1 MADTTNTPVTPT
13 TIANRINGNIQNIQ
27 NRIIGN
33 IETAIGS
40 LAGIA
45 LLAPEA
51 RNLYESRYTNSRT
64 LYQEQIEFPADLTSV
79 SQHYISFL
87 FQAYQKRSINNAPF
101 LRSRGTIRLPMPDN
115 LKDDTSVTYGAKS
128 LSPVFGATLDALSR
142 GNLSDISTSNIEN
155 LLTTSNITNAG
166 TIAGAEV
173 LANRNDGLANVFKAY
188 AGVTENPYQ
197 TVLFEKPNFK
207 EHSFT
212 WKLIP
217 SNATESEKIKN
228 IIRTLQFH
236 MLPGI
241 SSGAGLL
248 FSFPSMVTIS
258 LFPSSNYLYRFKPC
272 VIDKVSV
279 DYAPGGE
286 SNPSFYRGT
295 NAPTAVLLKISLQ
308 EIEYWTNKDYETN
321 MFDDQAAES
330 AQGTFTTQQADV
342 NPGLVNEVS
351 STAVSTIQNGI
362 RRIIDAARITG
373 RTGRTPQEGDN
384 PNT

>member
-1 MADTTNTPVTPT
+1 MNDAVTPT
-13 TIANRINGNIQNIQ
+13 TPPILANRIG
-27 NRIIGN
+27 
-33 IETAIGS
+33 TAIRS
-40 LAGIA
+40 VAPAAGLA

-51 RNLYESRYTNSRT
+51 RDLYVSRYNNSRT
-64 LYQEQIEFPADLTSV
+64 MYQEQIEFPTDLTSV

-115 LKDDTSVTYGAKS
+115 LKDDTSVKYDTKS
-128 LSPVFGATLDALSR
+128 LSPIVGAALDALSQ
-142 GNLSDISTSNIEN
+142 GNLSDISISNIEN
-155 LLTTSNITNAG
+155 AFNTTNARTAA
-166 TIAGAEV
+166 TIAGAQI
-173 LANRNDGLANVFKAY
+173 LANRNEELVNVAKAY
-188 AGVTENPYQ
+188 TGITQNPYQ
-197 TVLFEKPNFK
+197 TVLFQNPNFK

-217 SNATESEKIKN
+217 SNAAESEKIKN

-236 MLPGI
+236 MLPGV
-241 SSGAGLL
+241 SGAPGLL
-248 FSFPSMVTIS
+248 FSFPSMVTVS

-286 SNPSFYRGT
+286 SSPSFYRGT

-321 MFDDQAAES
+321 MFNDQAAES
-330 AQGTFTTQQADV
+330 AQGAFTTQQNQIDLPTADSILNSDSFRSAAQNISNAIGV
-342 NPGLVNEVS
+342 VRPANP
-351 STAVSTIQNGI
+351 
-362 RRIIDAARITG
+362 
-373 RTGRTPQEGDN
+373 PQPGDN
-384 PNT
+384 PNAQ